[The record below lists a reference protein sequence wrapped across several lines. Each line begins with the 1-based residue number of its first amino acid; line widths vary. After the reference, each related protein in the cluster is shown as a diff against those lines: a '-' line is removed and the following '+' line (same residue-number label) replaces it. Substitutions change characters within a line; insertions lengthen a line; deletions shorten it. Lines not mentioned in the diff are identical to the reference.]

1 MTWYSMTDKGICIEM
16 GHRIRSLRLRRNL
29 TQQQV
34 ADRAALSLNSIK
46 SLESGKG
53 KLSTIIA
60 VLRELGAL
68 DALENFLPEPGISPL
83 QLARQRGKI
92 RQRASGSRLKG
103 KASEAPE
110 W

>member
-1 MTWYSMTDKGICIEM
+1 MDYYSMTDKGISEEI
-16 GHRIRSLRLRRNL
+16 GGRIRVLRLRKNL

-34 ADRAALSLNSIK
+34 ADACALSLNSIK

-68 DALENFLPEPGISPL
+68 DSMDHFIPDIPVSPL
-83 QLARQRGKI
+83 ELARMQGKR
-92 RQRASGSRLKG
+92 RQRATGSRG
-103 KASEAPE
+103 GSSSTGDIE

>member
-1 MTWYSMTDKGICIEM
+1 MDYYSMTDKGIGAEI
-16 GHRIRSLRLRRNL
+16 GSRVRSLRLRRNL

-34 ADRAALSLNSIK
+34 GDRAALSLNAIK

-53 KLSTIIA
+53 KLLTLIA

-68 DALENFLPEPGISPL
+68 DTLDSFIPEPSISPL
-83 QLARQRGKI
+83 QLARQQGKK
-92 RQRASGSRLKG
+92 RRRASGKRLKAAAQE
-103 KASEAPE
+103 KSE